1 MIELT
6 SEQINLLLESAI
18 RAPSSHNS
26 QPWLFKV
33 GVGRES
39 IEIHID
45 PRRRLSEADPSS
57 RLLYVSL
64 GCVMA
69 NLMVAADFIGLA
81 YRMEYFTAYPSNLAV
96 RMNFLGKKQTS
107 RESVFRAIQE
117 RRSNR
122 NRYKNTAMPA
132 KILNELREIV
142 RGFGSDLRVDFIEH
156 YIQKER
162 VADISSRA
170 MAKIMARDTFRK
182 ELASWLRI
190 NWSRK
195 KDGMPGSGHGMSL
208 ITSIIA
214 PYILRH
220 IDVSRVEAQKERTR
234 ILNFPI
240 VAIISSKKNIPS
252 NWLRAGELLEMILL
266 TAQSHSIDST
276 IRVAAIEEPK
286 ARDELRQALCLS
298 KFQTQMLFGLG
309 YAEKTAPHSP
319 RRRLKDFIM

>member
-26 QPWLFKV
+26 QPWLFRV
-33 GVGRES
+33 DGRS
-39 IEIHID
+39 IEMHID
-45 PRRRLSEADPSS
+45 PRRRLSEADPSD

-69 NLMVAADFIGLA
+69 NLRVTADFMGLA
-81 YRMEYFTAYPSNLAV
+81 YRMEYFTAYPPNLVV
-96 RMNFLGKKQTS
+96 RMNFLGKKQS
-107 RESVFRAIQE
+107 MRKSIFEAIGE
-117 RRSNR
+117 RCSNR
-122 NRYKNTAMPA
+122 NSYKNTAIPA
-132 KILNELREIV
+132 KILNELKEIMRE
-142 RGFGSDLRVDFIEH
+142 FGSDLRVDFIEH
-156 YIQKER
+156 YLQKEH

-170 MAKIMARDTFRK
+170 MAKIMARAAFRR

-190 NWSRK
+190 NWSWK

-208 ITSIIA
+208 ITSIMA

-220 IDVSRVEAQKERTR
+220 IDVSRVEAKKERTR

-240 VAIISSKKNIPS
+240 VAIISSKKNISS

-266 TAQSHSIDST
+266 TAQSHSIDSA

-286 ARDELRQALCLS
+286 ARDELRQALYLG
-298 KFQTQMLFGLG
+298 KFQAQMLFGLG
-309 YAEKTAPHSP
+309 YAEKIAPHSP
-319 RRRLKDFIM
+319 RRRLKYFMM